1 MILRERKLRAIDA
14 GFLRAPIVSI
24 TGLRQCG
31 KTTLARSYAPGRAE
45 PVHYFDL
52 EDPRSEARLREPML
66 ALEGLEGLVVID
78 EVQRLP
84 PLFPVLRVL
93 ADRPEKKARF
103 LLLGSASP
111 LLLNSISESLAG
123 RVALLEIEGF
133 DLLEVG
139 ETELRPLWLRG
150 GLPPSYLAENDD
162 ASLLWR
168 RDFITLFLERDLPQL
183 GITIPSATLR
193 RFWMM
198 LAHFHGGI
206 WNAAELARSLGASEQ
221 TARRYLDILTGA
233 FAIRQ
238 LPAWFENVG
247 KRTVKSPKIYLRD
260 TGLLHALL
268 EIRQWEQLEAHP
280 KLGASW
286 EGYCVEQILN
296 YCDPR
301 QAYFWA
307 THAGAELDLLV
318 FLEGRRIGIEIKYTD
333 SPDATRSMRIA
344 MDNLKLDHLFVVHPG
359 SERYDLAPQIEVIP
373 LGELLKTIA
382 GSSSQ
387 RPGKGT

>member
-1 MILRERKLRAIDA
+1 MLKRPEKIRSIDEGFKRA
-14 GFLRAPIVSI
+14 RIVSI

-31 KTTLARSYAPGRAE
+31 KTTLARGYAAGQAQ

-52 EDPRSEARLREPML
+52 EDPRSEVRLREPML
-66 ALEGLEGLVVID
+66 ALERLTGLVVID

-84 PLFPVLRVL
+84 ELFPVLRVL
-93 ADRPEKKARF
+93 ADRPDQSARF

-111 LLLNSISESLAG
+111 VLLSSISESLAG

-133 DLLEVG
+133 DLR
-139 ETELRPLWLRG
+139 ETGDAGLRPLWLRG
-150 GLPPSYLAENDD
+150 GLPPSYLAESAD
-162 ASLLWR
+162 ASFLWR
-168 RDFITLFLERDLPQL
+168 RDFITLLLERDLPQL

-221 TARRYLDILTGA
+221 TTRRYLDILTGA

-268 EIRQWEQLEAHP
+268 EISQWEQLESHP

-286 EGYCVEQILN
+286 EGFCVEQILN

-318 FLEGRRIGIEIKYTD
+318 FRQGRRLGVEIKYA
-333 SPDATRSMRIA
+333 DAPKTTRSMHIA
-344 MDNLKLDHLFVVHPG
+344 TDNLKLDRLFVVHPG
-359 SERYDLAPQIEVIP
+359 KDRYEIAPKIEVIP
-373 LGELLKTIA
+373 LAELLHHLA
-382 GSSSQ
+382 DAAW
-387 RPGKGT
+387 RP

>member
-1 MILRERKLRAIDA
+1 MILRDTKERAIDS

-31 KTTLARSYAPGRAE
+31 KTTLARSYAAGQSTQ
-45 PVHYFDL
+45 VHFFDL
-52 EDPRSEARLREPML
+52 EDPRSLARLREPML
-66 ALEGLEGLVVID
+66 ALEDLEGLIVID

-84 PLFPVLRVL
+84 PIFPILRVL
-93 ADRPEKKARF
+93 ADRPERKARF

-111 LLLNSISESLAG
+111 TLLDAISESLAG

-133 DLLEVG
+133 DLLETG
-139 ETELRPLWLRG
+139 KQACKPLWLRG
-150 GLPPSYLAENDD
+150 GLPPSYLASNDD
-162 ASLLWR
+162 SSLLWR

-183 GITIPSATLR
+183 GITIPSSTLR

-198 LAHFHGGI
+198 LAHFHGSI

-233 FAIRQ
+233 FAVRQ
-238 LPAWFENVG
+238 IPAWFENIG

-260 TGLLHALL
+260 SGLLHALL
-268 EIRQWEQLEAHP
+268 EIRHWEQLEAHP

-286 EGYCVEQILN
+286 EGFCIEQILN
-296 YCDPR
+296 YCEPR

-307 THAGAELDLLV
+307 THAGAELDLLI
-318 FLEGRRIGIEIKYTD
+318 FIQGKRIGIEIKYTD
-333 SPDATRSMRIA
+333 TPSTTRSMRIA
-344 MDNLKLDHLFVVHPG
+344 MDNLKLDHLYIVHPG
-359 SERYDLAPQIEVIP
+359 SGRYELAPHFEVIP
-373 LGELLKTIA
+373 LGDLLEILA
-382 GSSSQ
+382 E
-387 RPGKGT
+387 